1 MLVNDLG
8 ADRPVDGHRNAQLGT
23 GEQHRDVAT
32 WYVVSRAEVFRERLT
47 RTLLRLRPA
56 RDRRVHLPT
65 GLLRHA
71 ERSVTQAG
79 GHVFAGTAVRG
90 ELEVVNGGAAVHRDD
105 RDRASPRQR
114 KQERAQTDL
123 AHVAAEPG
131 GYAAHPFRGGGR

>member
-8 ADRPVDGHRNAQLGT
+8 ADRRVDGHRNAQLGT

-32 WYVVSRAEVFRERLT
+32 RYVFSRAEVFRERLT

-56 RDRRVHLPT
+56 RERRVHLPT

-79 GHVFAGTAVRG
+79 SHVFAGTAVRG
-90 ELEVVNGGAAVHRDD
+90 ELEVVNGGAAVHGVE
-105 RDRASPRQR
+105 RDRASTRHVRNPLTPLYLFHPSALKNKDAATRN
-114 KQERAQTDL
+114 DL
-123 AHVAAEPG
+123 L
-131 GYAAHPFRGGGR
+131 RD

>member
-8 ADRPVDGHRNAQLGT
+8 ADRRVDGHRNAQLGT

-32 WYVVSRAEVFRERLT
+32 WYVFSRAEVFRERLT

-90 ELEVVNGGAAVHRDD
+90 DLVDD
-105 RDRASPRQR
+105 VSQVLRGEDPWQR
-114 KQERAQTDL
+114 VDEGRER
-123 AHVAAEPG
+123 PI
-131 GYAAHPFRGGGR
+131 RGKRRLG